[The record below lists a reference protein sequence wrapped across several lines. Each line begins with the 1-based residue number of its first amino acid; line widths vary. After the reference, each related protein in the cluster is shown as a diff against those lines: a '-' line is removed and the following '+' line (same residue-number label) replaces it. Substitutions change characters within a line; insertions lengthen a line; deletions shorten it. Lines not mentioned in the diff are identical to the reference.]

1 MTVLGM
7 YRPGDSVLHRAG
19 AGRKMLGL
27 AVVGIASA
35 FVDAPVPWSV
45 VISAAL
51 VGVALLGYRVA
62 RIPMAVAARQL
73 RPLLPVILLIGA
85 VQVVTGGWSRAATAV
100 GVLVALLLL
109 AMLVSLT
116 TPTAAVVDALVTLV
130 RPLRRFG
137 VDPERVGLALAL
149 GIRAV
154 PQVVDLAR
162 TIREAQRARGLTGDP
177 RAFAVPLIVRS
188 LRQADLLGE
197 ALRARGVDD

>member
-19 AGRKMLGL
+19 AGAKLLGL
-27 AVVGIASA
+27 AVVGIGSA
-35 FVDAPVPWSV
+35 FVDAPGLAV
-45 VISAAL
+45 VLI
-51 VGVALLGYRVA
+51 GVALLGYRVA
-62 RIPMAVAARQL
+62 RIPMLVAARQL

-85 VQVVTGGWSRAATAV
+85 VQVITGGWSRAATAV

-116 TPTAAVVDALVTLV
+116 TSTAAIVDALVALV

-137 VDPERVGLALAL
+137 VDPERIGLALAL

-154 PQVVDLAR
+154 PQVIDLAR
-162 TIREAQRARGLTGDP
+162 TIREAQRARGLTRDP

-197 ALRARGVDD
+197 ALHARGVDD